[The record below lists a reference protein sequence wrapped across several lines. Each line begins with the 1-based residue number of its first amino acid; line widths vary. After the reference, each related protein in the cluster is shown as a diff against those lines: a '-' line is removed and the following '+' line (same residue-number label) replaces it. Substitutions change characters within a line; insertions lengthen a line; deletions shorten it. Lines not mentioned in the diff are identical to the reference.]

1 VYNVRLYF
9 DEKGRVPVQEFL
21 SFMQEGIR
29 QKFYRNLE
37 QLEQLGPQL
46 GRPYADKVRDNLYE
60 FRIRFGSDNIRILYF
75 FMIRDVVI
83 LAHAFKKDQWKLSE
97 NDIQLAERRR
107 NDFLMRYWKGDIK
120 LDEE

>member
-1 VYNVRLYF
+1 MYNVRLYF
-9 DEKGRVPVQEFL
+9 DVKGRVPVQEFL

-29 QKFYRNLE
+29 QKFYRYLE
-37 QLEQLGPQL
+37 QLEQMGPQL
-46 GRPYADKVRDNLYE
+46 GRPYADKVRGNLYE

-75 FMIRDVVI
+75 FMNRDVVI
-83 LAHAFKKDQWKLSE
+83 LAHAFKKDQQRLSE

-107 NDFLMRYWKGDIK
+107 NDFLRRYWKGEVK

>member
-1 VYNVRLYF
+1 MYNVRLYF

-29 QKFYRNLE
+29 QKFYRYLE
-37 QLEQLGPQL
+37 QLELLGPQL

-75 FMIRDVVI
+75 FMNRDVVI
-83 LAHAFKKDQWKLSE
+83 LTHAFKKDQQRLLE

-107 NDFLMRYWKGDIK
+107 NDFLRRYWKGDVK